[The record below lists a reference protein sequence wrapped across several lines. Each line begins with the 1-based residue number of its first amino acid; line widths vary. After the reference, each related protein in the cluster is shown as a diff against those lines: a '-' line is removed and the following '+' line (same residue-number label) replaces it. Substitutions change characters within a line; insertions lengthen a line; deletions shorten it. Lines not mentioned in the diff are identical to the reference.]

1 MEDLTT
7 RVNNLEERL
16 DQQIATLREELTRR
30 FEELLVL
37 VRNNQGGV
45 ARSRRQHRAQYVEEE
60 DDMEEHD
67 LYAQPRRGHANGGD
81 MYKIKAEIPTF
92 NGNVNIEGFLDWIYE
107 VETFFEIM
115 NIPPDRPV
123 PLVAYKLKG
132 GAGAWWNCHQEEL
145 RLRGVLKTTRCNL
158 SENEDQQVARYING
172 LNDSIQERLG
182 IQQIW
187 SIGQAQILA
196 LKAERYIKTKK
207 SYKAASYSRPE
218 SISKSSRQE
227 EGKFIPSKAKKDE
240 KTPFSSK
247 NNDKQPSNTI
257 KCYKCR

>member
-1 MEDLTT
+1 MLHQFGIRAMEDLTT

-30 FEELLVL
+30 FEELVVL

-45 ARSRRQHRAQYVEEE
+45 ARNRRQHRAQYVEEE
-60 DDMEEHD
+60 DDVEEHD

-115 NIPPDRPV
+115 NIPPDRRV

-132 GAGAWWNCHQEEL
+132 GVGA
-145 RLRGVLKTTRCNL
+145 
-158 SENEDQQVARYING
+158 
-172 LNDSIQERLG
+172 
-182 IQQIW
+182 
-187 SIGQAQILA
+187 
-196 LKAERYIKTKK
+196 
-207 SYKAASYSRPE
+207 
-218 SISKSSRQE
+218 
-227 EGKFIPSKAKKDE
+227 
-240 KTPFSSK
+240 
-247 NNDKQPSNTI
+247 
-257 KCYKCR
+257 